1 MWDLVP
7 QSGIEPRSPILG
19 AQSLSPW
26 TTGEGPLPYL
36 FCKLG
41 EMYFLALTQEA
52 DS

>member
-19 AQSLSPW
+19 AQSLSHW
-26 TTGEGPLPYL
+26 TTGKGHLRYF

-41 EMYFLALTQEA
+41 EMYFLVLTQEA